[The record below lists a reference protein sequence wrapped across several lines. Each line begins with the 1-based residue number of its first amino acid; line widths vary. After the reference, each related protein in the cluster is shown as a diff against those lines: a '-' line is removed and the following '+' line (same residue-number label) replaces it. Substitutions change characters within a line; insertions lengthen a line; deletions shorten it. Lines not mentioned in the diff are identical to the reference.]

1 MEAAGGRRR
10 RRKRRRTWL
19 ARNTTVL
26 HRSLVAYIRRAGD
39 EFPRSTHD
47 WPVMRQ
53 EFPTFSGGYRC
64 SSCRTLPG
72 HSTTPAYIPSNASD
86 LFLSAIA
93 CRAFLTIA
101 LLRFAS
107 IYEVRREKYSKS
119 PLRRSEK
126 WRLEEVSVVSNER
139 HFGAWNFWT
148 NLVECNRLDIFLA
161 YVCLLSMRCS
171 RELEY
176 FTSSYAI
183 SFKIVFPLVRMR
195 SQLDLH

>member
-1 MEAAGGRRR
+1 MEAEGGRRR

-72 HSTTPAYIPSNASD
+72 HSTSSEYIPSNASD
-86 LFLSAIA
+86 LFLSTTIA
-93 CRAFLTIA
+93 CRALLTIA
-101 LLRFAS
+101 LLRFTP
-107 IYEVRREKYSKS
+107 INGIQREKYSKS
-119 PLRRSEK
+119 PLRRCGK
-126 WRLEEVSVVSNER
+126 WRLGTGKCIER
-139 HFGAWNFWT
+139 KTLWN
-148 NLVECNRLDIFLA
+148 LEFLG
-161 YVCLLSMRCS
+161 
-171 RELEY
+171 
-176 FTSSYAI
+176 
-183 SFKIVFPLVRMR
+183 
-195 SQLDLH
+195 

>member
-1 MEAAGGRRR
+1 MEAEGGRRR

-72 HSTTPAYIPSNASD
+72 HSTSPEYIPSNASD
-86 LFLSAIA
+86 LFLSTTIA
-93 CRAFLTIA
+93 CRALLTIA
-101 LLRFAS
+101 LLRFTP
-107 IYEVRREKYSKS
+107 INGIQREKYS
-119 PLRRSEK
+119 PLVEENED
-126 WRLEEVSVVSNER
+126 WRQVSVVYRTKDTLELGT
-139 HFGAWNFWT
+139 F
-148 NLVECNRLDIFLA
+148 RLI
-161 YVCLLSMRCS
+161 
-171 RELEY
+171 
-176 FTSSYAI
+176 
-183 SFKIVFPLVRMR
+183 
-195 SQLDLH
+195 